1 MSKYRMPAKLGPKG
15 RALWKSIAESEEN
28 YTLRADELRLLE
40 DAAREADMIERLEDA
55 QRDEPLTAKG
65 SMGQTVASPFV
76 SELRQ
81 HRGTLASLMKQL
93 QLPNSAL
100 GVQQKRAAVSETNRA
115 NARARWD
122 KLKAI

>member
-15 RALWKSIAESEEN
+15 RALWKSIAEAPEE

-40 DAAREADMIERLEDA
+40 DAAREADLIERLEDA

-81 HRGTLASLMKQL
+81 HRSTLASLMKQL
-93 QLPNSAL
+93 QLPNTGA
-100 GVQQKRAAVSETNRA
+100 GAQQKRARVSETNRA

-122 KLKAI
+122 RLKAV